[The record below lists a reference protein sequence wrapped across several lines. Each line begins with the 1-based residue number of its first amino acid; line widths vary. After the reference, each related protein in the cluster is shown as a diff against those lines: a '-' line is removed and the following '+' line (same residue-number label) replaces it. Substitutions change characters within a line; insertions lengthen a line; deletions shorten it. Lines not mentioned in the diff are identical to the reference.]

1 MRRRARFAQH
11 FFIPVLASMIAAA
24 ILLSSCGNGQRVT
37 PDPASKAKTLRV
49 NDGQA
54 ITVAVAK
61 VARRPLERRL
71 TVSAELVPFQEID
84 IYAKEAGYVNRL
96 LVDYGAH
103 VSKGQLLAVLE
114 IPELQALL
122 AQDQAAI
129 KSMEDQVTNAQHQ
142 LSRLEAQHKVIH
154 LEYERL
160 SGVAQSR
167 PGLVAQQEVDDV
179 QGRDLAAEAQVE
191 AAKSNLEAARS
202 NLAEAQAKLAHDQAI
217 YSYSRITAP
226 FSGVVTQ
233 RYANLGTLMQ
243 SGTNSSTQAMP
254 LVKLSEEDRYRLVIP
269 VPESY
274 IGYIKIGDPV
284 DVHVPTLNKSFPGR
298 VARFSSELGGQTRT
312 MHTEVDVPN
321 PTGTLIPGVYAEATL
336 LLNRSGDALAVPL
349 QAVDQQGDRATVLV
363 IDTSNSIQSRQIVL
377 GIQTESEAEILSGLR
392 EGDLVVVSDRSG
404 LRPGERVQPQ
414 LTSTTYENKG

>member
-1 MRRRARFAQH
+1 
-11 FFIPVLASMIAAA
+11 
-24 ILLSSCGNGQRVT
+24 
-37 PDPASKAKTLRV
+37 
-49 NDGQA
+49 
-54 ITVAVAK
+54 
-61 VARRPLERRL
+61 
-71 TVSAELVPFQEID
+71 
-84 IYAKEAGYVNRL
+84 
-96 LVDYGAH
+96 
-103 VSKGQLLAVLE
+103 
-114 IPELQALL
+114 
-122 AQDQAAI
+122 
-129 KSMEDQVTNAQHQ
+129 
-142 LSRLEAQHKVIH
+142 
-154 LEYERL
+154 
-160 SGVAQSR
+160 
-167 PGLVAQQEVDDV
+167 
-179 QGRDLAAEAQVE
+179 
-191 AAKSNLEAARS
+191 
-202 NLAEAQAKLAHDQAI
+202 
-217 YSYSRITAP
+217 
-226 FSGVVTQ
+226 
-233 RYANLGTLMQ
+233 NLGTLMQ

-363 IDTSNSIQSRQIVL
+363 VDTSNSIQSRQIVL